1 VRHAE
6 KAKFWTEFWSHGESV
21 GSMGIYCDPKHPALA
36 QFPTRSHSDWQWYDL
51 LTGSYVININ
61 SLPFE
66 FEPVVQMIDFFKTS
80 YRLSLILEARVG
92 KGRLLV
98 STLNLGNKADR
109 TLPQKQMLYSL
120 LQYVGS
126 QEFNPLHT
134 LTVEQFDN
142 IF

>member
-1 VRHAE
+1 
-6 KAKFWTEFWSHGESV
+6 
-21 GSMGIYCDPKHPALA
+21 
-36 QFPTRSHSDWQWYDL
+36 
-51 LTGSYVININ
+51 
-61 SLPFE
+61 
-66 FEPVVQMIDFFKTS
+66 MIDFFKTS